1 VLDILFSS
9 KARVE
14 VLKLF
19 LFNPDNDFYQRQI
32 SLLTHQPIRAVQRE
46 VNKLEKIGLIKK
58 SIEGNRI
65 YYKTDKKCPIFEE
78 LKGILLKTTGI
89 AEVLKGN
96 LLESKNIQ
104 FAFIYGSYA
113 KGEERLSSDID
124 LLVVGDITSKRLSSV
139 LSKPKRELN
148 REINYA
154 VFSLQEFRRR
164 IKQKDH
170 FLNAVL
176 KEKKIFIIG
185 REDEFK
191 RTVKSGQVKVT

>member
-1 VLDILFSS
+1 
-9 KARVE
+9 VE

-65 YYKTDKKCPIFEE
+65 YYKTNKKCPIFEE

-96 LLESKNIQ
+96 LLESKSIQ

-124 LLVVGDITSKRLSSV
+124 LLVVGDIASKRLSSV